1 MSSRSTSG
9 LPSRALV
16 QANSGAGTSASWAT
30 ERVTRLA
37 ATAPP
42 PGPFAARARGY
53 SRPVDA
59 YDLPEAAERSGVA
72 VDELRRFVELGI
84 IRPDG
89 DRFSAAHVRRA
100 ALVKALLTSG
110 VPLEGLGAAIRSG
123 AVSLDFLDAPA
134 FERFSSHSG
143 QTFAEMAERAGVPLE
158 LLMFVREA
166 AGSVAPRPED
176 RMRDDELPY
185 VDMIATQVEG
195 GFRPA
200 AIRQL
205 ISAHSDS
212 MRRIAETESTTWQ
225 SEVIEPATR
234 RGVRPDE
241 ILGVEFGDR
250 MSVLS
255 DRAVTAMYHLQQA
268 RAWTANILEGVEM
281 QLAAAG
287 LHRRL
292 EHPPAM
298 CFLDITGY
306 TRLTQE
312 RGDAAAARLAEELGG
327 VVRQS
332 SVRHGG
338 RAVKWL
344 GDGVMVHFPQPGPA
358 VEAALDM
365 VTALEAAELPPAH
378 VGLHAGPVIF
388 QEGDYYG
395 HTVNL
400 AARIADYAG
409 AGQVLVSQ
417 AIVDAAG
424 PAPVAFEPV
433 GLVELKGV
441 AEATVLY
448 AASRGVA
455 LAGPGR

>member
-1 MSSRSTSG
+1 M
-9 LPSRALV
+9 
-16 QANSGAGTSASWAT
+16 
-30 ERVTRLA
+30 
-37 ATAPP
+37 
-42 PGPFAARARGY
+42 
-53 SRPVDA
+53 DA

-72 VDELRRFVELGI
+72 VDELGRFVEIGI
-84 IRPDG
+84 IHPEG
-89 DRFSAAHVRRA
+89 ERFNPAHVRRA
-100 ALVKALLTSG
+100 ALVKALLSSG

-143 QTFAEMAERAGVPLE
+143 QTFAEMADRAGVPLD

-176 RMRDDELPY
+176 RIRDDELPY
-185 VDMIATQVEG
+185 VDMIAAQVEG

-234 RGVRPDE
+234 RGMRPDE

-287 LHRRL
+287 LHSRL

-312 RGDAAAARLAEELGG
+312 RGDAAAARLAEELGA
-327 VVRQS
+327 VVRTS
-332 SVRHGG
+332 SVRRGG

-344 GDGVMVHFPQPGPA
+344 GDGVMFHFLQPGPA

-365 VTALEAAELPPAH
+365 VTALEAAEMPPAH

-409 AGQVLVSQ
+409 PGQVLVSQ
-417 AIVDAAG
+417 AVVDNAG
-424 PAPVAFEPV
+424 TASVAFEAV

-441 AEATVLY
+441 AEGTVLY
-448 AASRGVA
+448 AASRGA
-455 LAGPGR
+455 R